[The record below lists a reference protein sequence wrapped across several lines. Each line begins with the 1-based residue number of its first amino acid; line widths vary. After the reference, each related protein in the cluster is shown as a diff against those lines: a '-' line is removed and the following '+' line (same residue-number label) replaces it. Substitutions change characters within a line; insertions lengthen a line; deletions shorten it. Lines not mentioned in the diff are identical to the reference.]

1 MAVVKTAISI
11 DRKLYDA
18 GEQLAHEL
26 NVSRSDLYGR
36 ALQALLQERQRQEIM
51 DRINEVQ
58 ASLTDEER
66 ADERVVV
73 DGLQHAFEDTL
84 RLTAERGESW

>member
-11 DRKLYDA
+11 DRQLYDA
-18 GEQLAHEL
+18 GEQLAHDL
-26 NVSRSDLYGR
+26 NVSRSDLYSR
-36 ALQALLQERQRQEIM
+36 ALQALLQERQRQDIM

-58 ASLTDEER
+58 ASLTDDER

-73 DGLQHAFEDTL
+73 DGLRHAFDDTL
-84 RLTAERGESW
+84 RLAAKRGESW

>member
-26 NVSRSDLYGR
+26 NVSRSDLYGC

>member
-84 RLTAERGESW
+84 RRTAERGDSW

>member
-1 MAVVKTAISI
+1 MKTAISI